1 MKLHLPKLLLTAV
14 LATCVAPTAWAT
26 ISNDSASKT
35 YTVTGG
41 GSGDEDNA
49 IQPPTASDYTLIFKL
64 EANGLDD
71 RNYFSGGDWTAAGAV
86 QIGDVTDGDGNALT
100 TADDS
105 QGMLITNGNGDQ
117 DSVFSGTV
125 TGTGAIKRTGA
136 GKVSSITFSGD
147 LTGYKGNIYFGTS
160 EIVTLTFGG
169 QTDAVAAVA
178 TTDTMGVAG
187 TGNIS
192 ISAVA
197 DKSKLIFNYSKAEN
211 DAYVYITNAISESGN
226 INGSALTLKGG
237 ADYYFTKT
245 VRVDT
250 INLEAG
256 SLSLKKE
263 SGSGA
268 AYAKQAA
275 IKVSA
280 GAKLIATDN
289 DALGYN
295 DNATTSV
302 TLTGNSTN
310 AATFE
315 LRGRQTMT
323 TELHMDGYA
332 KVTASGNGTG
342 DSQPGLNAFRS
353 NGAVIDVT
361 GTNNEIQAAL
371 HTRDSFHITV
381 AENGALLVSGQV
393 RAVGDGTKGY
403 TSNPHNYEIGSVV
416 KLGAGSLTFT
426 NAANTFNKTY
436 FNMAGSTVFSHAEN
450 ATETVSHKL
459 VNGMQIHAGSVLIDA
474 GTEAVLGK
482 RIDVLS
488 GAQLTIKGSIK
499 VEDLSGFD
507 VVMGGGS
514 LSDEVNG
521 YRDAATEGYLIID
534 GESGS
539 TIEKASATYTIAG
552 KTAEDLVWDGNRLL
566 VSTGNTV
573 AASTVYEVNDTTGG
587 AVVYDRSAD
596 KWSQATGIQ
605 MRDNTTLQLNT
616 ALADTVSVSLTG
628 IGAAAEIQVNGITHD
643 HAKVTTEAGQSV
655 SYNMNGGVLQL
666 SDTQNVNNITSIDMK
681 NGAQVQMHKAANHLG
696 SENAKVQITMSGDS
710 FLSLQ
715 NGASGNVWADITVDG
730 TARIGGGIYG
740 SATNVRGT
748 ISGEGTLSLVRSHGQ
763 YNNEWT
769 VSSVISDAAEG
780 GKLAVVMNCPD
791 GEGGISP
798 VKLSGNNTYTGGTTI
813 TKGKLIASHAN
824 ALGTGKVVV
833 NGGTLRAA
841 TGLNIAELEQTSGSL
856 EFATGTTT
864 IKNGLNA
871 VSVDLTDSTKLVL
884 GVAEGTDTTKS
895 FKIGST
901 VGGAHLQLHEG
912 KVELGNGTHALNHL
926 DVSNGG
932 KSVAHLTLKQGAVVT
947 TNGEMWISDN
957 DGVGVT
963 IEDTA
968 SLTVGSVTIKGNGT
982 TSATI
987 QRNEETKDSADA
999 YGVGNFAL
1007 TISNADVEV
1016 TAAADGTTISNRLLS
1031 VALTNKGSGTLTAT
1045 NGYNGFTAINAEDG
1059 NINITNFNKEG
1070 SQTTVTLSE
1079 LAIAEG
1085 NTVGIY
1091 TGNELPAEPTSNNE
1105 GTVTTQAL
1113 TVGKNATLNAN
1124 LVLANGATVTM
1135 AGALTMGST
1144 VTLGTGMELDGA
1156 LLTSVTGLTAGKTV
1170 ALFTGVDGLTLGST
1184 SYDANT
1190 SLELGTETLGT
1201 YFGNVSNP
1209 DIYLGY
1215 NAATNEV
1222 YAGVLQA
1229 PVTPAIPEPTTA
1241 TLSLLALAALAARR
1255 RRK

>member
-1 MKLHLPKLLLTAV
+1 MKLHLPELLLTAV

-41 GSGDEDNA
+41 GADGRDNA
-49 IQPPTASDYTLIFKL
+49 IQPPTDSDYTLIFKL
-64 EANGLDD
+64 EADGLDD
-71 RNYFSGGDWTAAGAV
+71 RNFFSGGDWTAAGAV
-86 QIGDVTDGDGNALT
+86 QIGDVTDGAGNALT
-100 TADDS
+100 TADDT
-105 QGMLITNGNGDQ
+105 QGMLITNGNGSQ

-136 GKVSSITFSGD
+136 GDGSSITFSGD
-147 LTGYKGNIYFGTS
+147 LTGYKGNIFFGTS
-160 EIVTLTFGG
+160 VAVTLTFGG

-178 TTDTMGVAG
+178 TTATKGVAG

-192 ISAVA
+192 ISAGA
-197 DKSKLIFNYSKAEN
+197 DKSKLIFNYSKAAN
-211 DAYVYITNAISESGN
+211 NAYVYITNAISEDGN
-226 INGSALTLKGG
+226 ISGSALTLKGG

-263 SGSGA
+263 TNSGTS
-268 AYAKQAA
+268 YAKQAA

-289 DALGYN
+289 DALGY
-295 DNATTSV
+295 DGNATTSV

-315 LRGRQTMT
+315 LLGRQTMT

-342 DSQPGLNAFRS
+342 ESQPGLNAFRS

-381 AENGALLVSGQV
+381 AEDGALLVSGQV

-416 KLGAGSLTFT
+416 KLGDGSLTFT
-426 NAANTFNKTY
+426 NAANTFKKTY
-436 FNMAGSTVFSHAEN
+436 FNMAGSTVFSHAEG
-450 ATETVSHKL
+450 AEETVSHNL
-459 VNGMQIHAGSVLIDA
+459 ERGMQIHAGSVLIDA
-474 GTEAVLGK
+474 GAEAVLGK
-482 RIDVLS
+482 RIVVFS
-488 GAQLTIKGSIK
+488 GAQLTINGSIK
-499 VEDLSGFD
+499 VDDLTGFD
-507 VVMGGGS
+507 AEMVGGS

-521 YRDAATEGYLIID
+521 YRSAAKECYLIID
-534 GESGS
+534 GAAGS

-552 KTAEDLVWDGNRLL
+552 KTAEDLMWDGNRLL
-566 VSTGNTV
+566 VTGNTV

-587 AVVYDRSAD
+587 AVVYDSSAD

-616 ALADTVSVSLTG
+616 ALASAVTVSLTG
-628 IGAAAEIQVNGITHD
+628 VDASAEILVNGITHD
-643 HAKVTTEAGQSV
+643 HAKVTTEVGQSV
-655 SYNMNGGVLQL
+655 SYNMNGGVLSL
-666 SDTQNVNNITSIDMK
+666 SGMQNVNNITSIDMK

-710 FLSLQ
+710 FLSLK
-715 NGASGNVWADITVDG
+715 NGNSGDVWADITVDG

-740 SATNVRGT
+740 NNTNVRGT
-748 ISGEGTLSLVRSHGQ
+748 ISGAGTLSLVRSDGT
-763 YNNEWT
+763 YNNAWT
-769 VSSVISDAAEG
+769 VSSVISDKTG
-780 GKLAVVMNCPD
+780 DGQLAVVMNCPD
-791 GEGGISP
+791 GSGGISQ
-798 VKLSGNNTYTGGTTI
+798 VTLSGNNTYTGGTTI

-856 EFATGTTT
+856 EFASGTTT

-871 VSVDLTDSTKLVL
+871 VSVDLTGSTKLVL

-901 VGGAHLQLHEG
+901 VGVANLQLHEG

-926 DVSNGG
+926 DVSNGD

-947 TNGEMWISDN
+947 TTDRMWIGDK

-963 IEDTA
+963 IEDKA
-968 SLTVGSVTIKGNGT
+968 SLTVGPVTIKGNGT

-987 QRNEETKDSADA
+987 QRNEETKQSADT
-999 YGVGNFAL
+999 YGVDNFAL

-1016 TAAADGTTISNRLLS
+1016 TAAANGTTISNRLIGVS
-1031 VALTNKGSGTLTAT
+1031 LTNKGEGTLTAT
-1045 NGYNGFTAINAEDG
+1045 NGYNGYTAINAEAG

-1070 SQTTVTLSE
+1070 NQTTVALNE
-1079 LAIAEG
+1079 LLIAEG
-1085 NTVGIY
+1085 NKVGIY

-1113 TVGKNATLNAN
+1113 TVGKNAILNAN
-1124 LVLANGATVTM
+1124 LVLANGAKVTM

-1144 VTLGTGMELDGA
+1144 VRLGTNMTLSGDLVSTIKTMSEDG
-1156 LLTSVTGLTAGKTV
+1156 TV
-1170 ALFTGVDGLTLGST
+1170 DLFTGVDTLYLGDST
-1184 SYDANT
+1184 DASGTLDAT
-1190 SLELGTETLGT
+1190 SGEYLNT
-1201 YFGNVSNP
+1201 YFTF
-1209 DIYLGY
+1209 DDQRDYYLGY
-1215 NAATNEV
+1215 AGGNV
-1222 YAGVLQA
+1222 YVGVIT
-1229 PVTPAIPEPTTA
+1229 VPEPTTA
-1241 TLSLLALAALAARR
+1241 TLSLLALAALASRR